1 MNASLS
7 FRPLFVVGLLV
18 FLAAAALAIFQPEA
32 SLGISILWVA
42 SVVLNILAFAKVE
55 HNQSAFNVEQLLTRI
70 ISVGILVMLVN
81 LLSPLADYLLGGKQH
96 YLLKSLQLVVIYSS
110 MTFILYSLSLYRRL
124 HMKQEQ
130 AEVHRRWDHW
140 LILLAVA
147 ALLHLPFW
155 PIPAV
160 LSGLF
165 LIVALFGSCYFVL
178 RVKWIALINRN
189 GKLLSLAYL
198 LVISLIFIGLIQGLV
213 HLDVPQILPEGWI
226 RSPFFILGISMV
238 LMYNLFAILT
248 LLFNMPLSSIQEQRS
263 NEILSFHALHK
274 SVVENEDPM
283 HTCRLLFSICY
294 EETLS
299 DAAFMM
305 LSPGKN
311 SESIICSEGFD
322 RDQIRGLLANETIQ
336 GHKNADV
343 KENSSYYADLKKY
356 PLNTDSE
363 FPFRSLLVVPL
374 VIEGELK
381 LVLYLLKTFS
391 DGFDHYNIQIAESFI
406 DQTRL
411 VLEKDQ
417 LLKNSIKADAAR
429 QELEIARKVQRS
441 LLPSD
446 FPESLYYE
454 MSAYSETLSEVGG
467 DYYDFL
473 VLDEKRL
480 AVIIADV
487 SGSGASAAFHMA
499 QMKGVFHA
507 LIQLNLPVELF
518 LEMANSA
525 LGNTMNRNM
534 FITMT
539 YAEFDFE
546 KNLVHYG
553 RAGHTPVIYYSSLL
567 EETICIEDE
576 GMGLGLVRDE
586 SYRNYIKT
594 YEIDLSPGDICVLF
608 TDGISEGRPPNSNEM
623 FGHERIQLMVS
634 ENPDVSAEQLQELI
648 LDDYF
653 DFVGFD
659 VKVDDH
665 SLIVIKIK

>member
-1 MNASLS
+1 MNS
-7 FRPLFVVGLLV
+7 FFSFSPLFIGGLLV
-18 FLAAAALAIFQPEA
+18 FLAAAGLAIFQPE
-32 SLGISILWVA
+32 STIGISVLWVV
-42 SVVLNILAFAKVE
+42 SVLINILAFAKVE
-55 HNQSAFNVEQLLTRI
+55 HKQSAFNVEQLLTRI
-70 ISVGILVMLVN
+70 IVIGIFVMIVN
-81 LLSPLADYLLGGKQH
+81 LISPLADHFIGIDHVHISKA
-96 YLLKSLQLVVIYSS
+96 LQLLVIYSS

-140 LILLAVA
+140 LVVLALA
-147 ALLHLPFW
+147 AVMHLPFL

-160 LSGLF
+160 LSGLLL
-165 LIVALFGSCYFVL
+165 LIGGGSSLYFVF
-178 RVKWIALINRN
+178 RVKWIALVNQN
-189 GKLLSLAYL
+189 GKILSLAYL

-213 HLDVPQILPEGWI
+213 HLDVPSIMGEGWV
-226 RSPFFILGISMV
+226 RNPFFILGISIV
-238 LMYNLFAILT
+238 LAYNVFAILT
-248 LLFNMPLSSIQEQRS
+248 LIFNMPLSSIQEQRS

-274 SVVENEDPM
+274 SVVENDDPM
-283 HTCRLLFSICY
+283 QTCRLLFSICY
-294 EETLS
+294 EETRA

-305 LSPGKN
+305 LSPGKAY
-311 SESIICSEGFD
+311 ESIICSEGFD
-322 RDQIRGLLANETIQ
+322 RDQIRNLLSNETIQ
-336 GHKNADV
+336 KHKSTDIG
-343 KENSSYYADLKKY
+343 ESSTYYADLKKN
-356 PLNTDSE
+356 PLDDKSE
-363 FPFRSLLVVPL
+363 FPFRSLMVVPL
-374 VIEGELK
+374 IIKGELK
-381 LVLYLLKTFS
+381 LVLFLLKTYA

-417 LLKNSIKADAAR
+417 LVKNSIKSDAAR
-429 QELEIARKVQRS
+429 QELNIARKVQRS
-441 LLPSD
+441 LMPSE
-446 FPESLYYE
+446 FPESDYYE
-454 MSAYSETLSEVGG
+454 MSAYSETMTEVGG
-467 DYYDFL
+467 DYYDFI

-518 LEMANSA
+518 LEMANEA
-525 LGNTMNRNM
+525 LGNTMSRNM

-546 KNLVHYG
+546 KNIVHYG
-553 RAGHTPVIYYSSLL
+553 RAGHTPVIYYSSILD
-567 EETICIEDE
+567 ETICIEDE
-576 GMGLGLVRDE
+576 GMGLGLVRDS
-586 SYRNYIKT
+586 SYRQYIKT

-608 TDGISEGRPPNSNEM
+608 TDGISEGRPPDSNEM

-634 ENPDVSAEQLQELI
+634 ENSDVTAEQLQELI

-653 DFVGFD
+653 DYVGFD